1 MPDTWKHFA
10 EQHPDRIVG
19 NDSGADQEGGTGQVA
34 KTSVQVCRVPGI
46 GPSVNDALAGKLAA
60 RIKAKNRW
68 REMVKQSAIE
78 EYLRRPERFPVR
90 VLYRTFI
97 PSGRTPRDADGAAAA
112 CKIALDALEDL
123 GVLPGDS
130 GAHVA
135 AVTLEAP
142 RQTEAT
148 LATEIVLIESA
159 LNRHSPRK

>member
-1 MPDTWKHFA
+1 MPDTWKDFA

-19 NDSGADQEGGTGQVA
+19 NDPCVTQESTVHAA
-34 KTSVQVCRVPGI
+34 KASVQVFRVPGI

-60 RIKAKNRW
+60 RIEAKERW
-68 REMVKQSAIE
+68 REMVGQAAIE
-78 EYLRRPERFPVR
+78 EDLRRPERFPVR

-112 CKIALDALEDL
+112 CKIALDALEET
-123 GVLPGDS
+123 GILPGDS
-130 GAHVA
+130 RAYVT

-148 LATEIVLIESA
+148 LATEIVLIED
-159 LNRHSPRK
+159 